1 MDIYLRAFC
10 REHSYPAEAEEA
22 LLVALAAAEGTPM
35 GDTLTRWVQ
44 AYEEAGTATDLGE
57 ALGAIRATALPE
69 GVSLY
74 TVELLYFI
82 LCSRHLWDLY
92 QQQGIGYEIFFN
104 SMEDLKYKLQECHT
118 VHGVW
123 GSFVAGWFIGFFTM
137 ERFALGR
144 LQYEEKVLS
153 TVHPVEAHKGDTYTV
168 DGCVLTPDSRVVNV
182 HIPSAGPLLPEE
194 VAASF
199 RQAAAFYAHRFE
211 GCVPFVCYSWL
222 LYAPNREILPPTS
235 RIRQFMD
242 FFTHAWDKPDEK
254 GEDLWRVFGM
264 DERISLQDMDV
275 AALPRDNSLRRAY
288 QGFLAAGNLPGE
300 ALAFHLETI
309 E

>member
-22 LLVALAAAEGTPM
+22 LLAALAAAEGTPM

-144 LQYEEKVLS
+144 LQYEEMPISAMPSAVNTGWETFTVGEHTLKLTDKVI
-153 TVHPVEAHKGDTYTV
+153 
-168 DGCVLTPDSRVVNV
+168 NV
-182 HIPSAGPLLPEE
+182 HIPSAGPLLPED
-194 VAASF
+194 VATSF
-199 RQAAAFYAHRFE
+199 RMATAFFADRFE
-211 GCVPFVCYSWL
+211 GYVPFMCSSWL
-222 LYAPNREILPPTS
+222 LYSRHREFLPSTS
-235 RIRQFMD
+235 RILQFMD
-242 FFTHAWDKPDEK
+242 FFTIVADREEEDGHNLWRIFGIDEK
-254 GEDLWRVFGM
+254 VHLKDIDLNT
-264 DERISLQDMDV
+264 
-275 AALPRDNSLRRAY
+275 LPVDTGLRRAY
-288 QGFLAAGNLPGE
+288 HAWLSAGNLPGE